1 MELNNYWWIWPYI
14 AMAAALVLYLMIRL
28 AIDWFDQLQRRRIK
42 PYSQV
47 YGGAFYMGN
56 HRTNFRRP
64 G

>member
-1 MELNNYWWIWPYI
+1 VSEYWYLLPY
-14 AMAAALVLYLMIRL
+14 AALAAMLVVYWLVRL
-28 AIDWFDQLQRRRIK
+28 AIDWFDHLQRRRIK

-56 HRTNFRRP
+56 HRTNYRRP

>member
-1 MELNNYWWIWPYI
+1 MTSYWYLFPYI
-14 AMAAALVLYLMIRL
+14 GLGAIIIVYLAVRL
-28 AIDWFDQLQRRRIK
+28 ALDWFDCLQRRRIK

>member
-1 MELNNYWWIWPYI
+1 MSDYWYLWPYMGML
-14 AMAAALVLYLMIRL
+14 AVLVLYWLVRL
-28 AIDWFDQLQRRRIK
+28 AIDLWAHYQRRRIK

>member
-1 MELNNYWWIWPYI
+1 MTTYWYLFPYL
-14 AMAAALVLYLMIRL
+14 ALAAVLIVYLAVRL
-28 AIDWFDQLQRRRIK
+28 AIDWFDHLQRRRIK

-64 G
+64 S